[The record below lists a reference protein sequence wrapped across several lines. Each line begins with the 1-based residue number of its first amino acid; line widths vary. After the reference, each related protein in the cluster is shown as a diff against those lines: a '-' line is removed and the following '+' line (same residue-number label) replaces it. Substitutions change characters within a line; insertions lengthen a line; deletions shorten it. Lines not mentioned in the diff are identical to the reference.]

1 MAPVAG
7 RPYMSMHPV
16 AGASRQLPSKRR
28 SSNDKGV
35 TTAGMMPRYSSS
47 TGPSPGYFMVLAILL
62 SQTNARIGLP
72 DAPAIQKRTA
82 ASIRFFFKQKC
93 G

>member
-1 MAPVAG
+1 
-7 RPYMSMHPV
+7 
-16 AGASRQLPSKRR
+16 
-28 SSNDKGV
+28 
-35 TTAGMMPRYSSS
+35 
-47 TGPSPGYFMVLAILL
+47 MVLAILL

-82 ASIRFFFKQKC
+82 ASIRFFFEQKC